1 MDNTDYG
8 PKLWAQ
14 ILKDQLEVSEAQF
27 WECVNDGTRPA
38 RLPATVEIPDKE
50 PIPLGVAEK
59 LVRLVGLD
67 PVDIENLTRDQAVA
81 RLNQFWSEQ

>member
-8 PKLWAQ
+8 PRLWAQ

-27 WECVNDGTRPA
+27 WECVQVGTRPA
-38 RLPATVEIPDKE
+38 RLSGTVEIPDKE
-50 PIPLGVAEK
+50 PIPLGVVEK
-59 LVRLVGLD
+59 LVRLVELG
-67 PVDIENLTRDQAVA
+67 PAEIEKMTKDQAVA